1 MALSSDLIT
10 VIAAA
15 ITLVVG
21 GILAF
26 GYRFSDKS
34 GKYDDKS
41 QSDELNEIRMA
52 MRSDVT
58 VRSLDNLWKFLY
70 ESDQQLQKEG
80 RRLDVNLLLLDVYRR
95 EPFNK
100 LINDLEQ
107 TFTESMKLKE
117 AWIELKKSYGRLGN
131 IFYAYAAVLAATG
144 FPALFL
150 SSDGVNFFS
159 METLTLLWVLVIIL
173 GAGFLIP
180 IIMTYQ
186 KVRSNRNAY
195 QEKRKQY
202 LIDEVKVAK

>member
-15 ITLVVG
+15 LTLVVG

-26 GYRFSDKS
+26 GYRCSDKS
-34 GKYDDKS
+34 GKYEDKS

-52 MRSDVT
+52 MRSDMT
-58 VRSLDNLWKFLY
+58 VRSLDNLWKFLS
-70 ESDQQLQKEG
+70 ESNQQLQKEG
-80 RRLDVNLLLLDVYRR
+80 RTLDVNLLLLDVYRR

-107 TFTESMKLKE
+107 TFTESMKIKE
-117 AWIELKKSYGRLGN
+117 AWIGLKTSNGRLGN
-131 IFYAYAAVLAATG
+131 ILYTYAAALSVTG

-150 SSDGVNFFS
+150 SSDGVNLLS
-159 METLTLLWVLVIIL
+159 MDVLMFLWSSVIIL
-173 GAGFLIP
+173 GLVFLIP
-180 IIMTYQ
+180 IIITYRR
-186 KVRSNRNAY
+186 VCSSRNAY

-202 LIDEVKVAK
+202 LIDEVKIAK